1 MKSAFEIT
9 DQNII
14 NDLLSSAEYGTLALC
29 ENNRP
34 YSVPVNFVQHK
45 DALYFHGAK
54 KGRKMGI
61 LKTND
66 YASFSVVESHS
77 LIQSYFSSTEGLACP
92 ASHFFK
98 SVIIDGQI
106 ELVKDYEE
114 KIEVFTAL
122 MQKLQPEGNYRPFT
136 DKDYTTAVKATA
148 VYKLIPSER
157 RAKFKFGQHLDKER
171 FEMILKHLKERGS
184 EKDLQTIAMMNTF
197 REEKTI

>member
-1 MKSAFEIT
+1 MRSVFEIT
-9 DQNII
+9 DEKII
-14 NDLLSSAEYGTLALC
+14 DDLLNSAEYGTLALC

-34 YSVPVNFVQHK
+34 YSVPINFVQHN
-45 DALYFHGAK
+45 DVLYFHGAQ

-92 ASHFFK
+92 ATHFFK

-106 ELVKDYEE
+106 EIVEDYEE
-114 KIEVFTAL
+114 KLAVFTAL
-122 MQKLQPEGNYRPFT
+122 MQKLQPEGNYKPLS
-136 DKDYTTAVKATA
+136 DKEYTTAVNATA

-157 RAKFKFGQHLDKER
+157 RAKFKFGQHLDAER
-171 FEMILKHLKERGS
+171 FEMVLKHLKERGT
-184 EKDLQTIAMMNTF
+184 EKDLETIAMMNTF